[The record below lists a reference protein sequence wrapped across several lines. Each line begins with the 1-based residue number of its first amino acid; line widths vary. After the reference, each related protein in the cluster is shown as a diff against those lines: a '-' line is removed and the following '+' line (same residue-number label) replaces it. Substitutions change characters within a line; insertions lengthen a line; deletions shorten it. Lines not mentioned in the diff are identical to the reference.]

1 MLRNEGIGFH
11 RRSVLIQ
18 CFNNKT
24 ARDIFN
30 VLAQEFNRSGIPEQ
44 EQIVHL
50 RSGEGV
56 RNKEGKLAVEVSR
69 INIANVWDAKGY
81 DADTVYLINPDGCK
95 GTPYEKRIQF
105 YVAATRAKQFLA
117 VYSSLP
123 ERQSPIIYDAI
134 RSMNQLKSTV
144 CS

>member
-1 MLRNEGIGFH
+1 
-11 RRSVLIQ
+11 
-18 CFNNKT
+18 
-24 ARDIFN
+24 
-30 VLAQEFNRSGIPEQ
+30 
-44 EQIVHL
+44 
-50 RSGEGV
+50 V